1 MQNKGNEIIQ
11 YCYAQKLEKE
21 FGETYLNHSF
31 GNSKKIEFM
40 TKLPR
45 QVIHNQTHILWFQTL
60 INIPINS
67 MSSFIHIICWNTYVL
82 ISKGLNNFHCNILMM
97 FEMINRAYISY
108 HFTGETSMAF
118 FCKLRKWNIP
128 GAPVS
133 TSTCDFQ
140 VIK

>member
-1 MQNKGNEIIQ
+1 MQNKGTEIIK

-67 MSSFIHIICWNTYVL
+67 MSSFIHIIFRNMCFD
-82 ISKGLNNFHCNILMM
+82 I
-97 FEMINRAYISY
+97 
-108 HFTGETSMAF
+108 
-118 FCKLRKWNIP
+118 
-128 GAPVS
+128 
-133 TSTCDFQ
+133 
-140 VIK
+140 